1 MIEYVFFKDIQKGT
15 WGPEE
20 NKNENYFPVVF
31 YIWEILIIEDNDP
44 LLFNLTDNLA
54 ERNRY
59 E

>member
-1 MIEYVFFKDIQKGT
+1 MYFSGIKKKELGDQKKIKMKIT
-15 WGPEE
+15 
-20 NKNENYFPVVF
+20 FLLSF
-31 YIWEILIIEDNDP
+31 IIWEILIIEDNDP